1 MTTCVVVKWHVLARW
16 LCHTEEKGLSRIT
29 RRVHN
34 YFSIRQG
41 FMIYFSGYVKVDNED
56 LFLMARVSKDRTSSK
71 NSYLNHNHISK
82 MYLLFNLP
90 ILLSFHYSSILINK
104 IISLWTPAEIR
115 RSVSLPFNSITL
127 YSISLARTTVLHTF
141 TINQLAMCA
150 DKYYHTT
157 IWIAFIHESDTE
169 KLSNESQS
177 SQNIRWFSVSKCADF
192 VRGGWL
198 FSHSSWLLLDQCIVE

>member
-16 LCHTEEKGLSRIT
+16 LCHTEEKRLSRIT
-29 RRVHN
+29 RRLHN

-41 FMIYFSGYVKVDNED
+41 FMIYFSGYDKVDNED
-56 LFLMARVSKDRTSSK
+56 LFLMARVWKDRTTSK
-71 NSYLNHNHISK
+71 NLYINHNHIKIRTFFLISQSF
-82 MYLLFNLP
+82 YLST
-90 ILLSFHYSSILINK
+90 IHQSLSIKL
-104 IISLWTPAEIR
+104 
-115 RSVSLPFNSITL
+115 SVFEHPPKFAGPNHSHSTL
-127 YSISLARTTVLHTF
+127 YSISLPRTTVLHTF

-157 IWIAFIHESDTE
+157 IWIAFIHESETE

-198 FSHSSWLLLDQCIVE
+198 FSHSSWLLLGQCILE

>member
-1 MTTCVVVKWHVLARW
+1 MRIYSWW
-16 LCHTEEKGLSRIT
+16 QEFQETEQLQNFFYI
-29 RRVHN
+29 
-34 YFSIRQG
+34 
-41 FMIYFSGYVKVDNED
+41 
-56 LFLMARVSKDRTSSK
+56 
-71 NSYLNHNHISK
+71 NHNHINIRTFFLISQSF
-82 MYLLFNLP
+82 YLS
-90 ILLSFHYSSILINK
+90 IIHQSLSIK
-104 IISLWTPAEIR
+104 I
-115 RSVSLPFNSITL
+115 SVLEHPPNFAGPYHSHSTL

-169 KLSNESQS
+169 KLSTDSQS